1 MPLKDYYQ
9 ILQLES
15 GANQSAIKK
24 AFRTLALIYHPDKST
39 KMQDDGVLFREIKEA
54 YDVLSDPSKREQYH
68 YDRWL
73 HQSMGSKL
81 QGYHNAYQVYQVILE
96 SEKYLTGIDKYRIND
111 YALLSILLN
120 LFSMPRIQSI
130 IAEKNSDLEKN
141 TIMMAMKMGGILNS
155 DCQIQ
160 FKDRMCI
167 LANAYP
173 ALNSTWEKNINHKI
187 ASERK
192 STFIIPV
199 LLFIV
204 IALCIIFYFLGK

>member
-1 MPLKDYYQ
+1 
-9 ILQLES
+9 
-15 GANQSAIKK
+15 
-24 AFRTLALIYHPDKST
+24 
-39 KMQDDGVLFREIKEA
+39 
-54 YDVLSDPSKREQYH
+54 
-68 YDRWL
+68 
-73 HQSMGSKL
+73 
-81 QGYHNAYQVYQVILE
+81 VILE
-96 SEKYLTGIDKYRIND
+96 SEKYLTRIDKFRIND

-160 FKDRMCI
+160 FKERMNM

-173 ALNSTWEKNINHKI
+173 ALNSSWEKNIKNKI

-192 STFIIPV
+192 STFIIPI
-199 LLFIV
+199 LLIIV
-204 IALCIIFYFLGK
+204 IALCIIFYFLGE

>member
-15 GANQSAIKK
+15 SADQSAIKK
-24 AFRTLALIYHPDKST
+24 AYRKLALIYHPDRFSKT
-39 KMQDDGVLFREIKEA
+39 QDAGDLFREIKEA
-54 YDVLSDPSKREQYH
+54 YEILSDPSKREQYH
-68 YDRWL
+68 YNRWM

-81 QGYHNAYQVYQVILE
+81 QGYHNAYQIYQVILE
-96 SEKYLTGIDKYRIND
+96 SEKYLTGIDKFRIND
-111 YALLSILLN
+111 YTLLNILLN
-120 LFSMPRIQSI
+120 LFSIPRIQAI
-130 IAEKNSDLEKN
+130 ITEKNPDLEKN
-141 TIMMAMKMGGILNS
+141 TIMIAMKMGRILKS
-155 DCQIQ
+155 DFQIQ
-160 FKDRMCI
+160 FKERMSL
-167 LANAYP
+167 LANAHP
-173 ALNSTWEKNINHKI
+173 SINSNWEKIIINKI